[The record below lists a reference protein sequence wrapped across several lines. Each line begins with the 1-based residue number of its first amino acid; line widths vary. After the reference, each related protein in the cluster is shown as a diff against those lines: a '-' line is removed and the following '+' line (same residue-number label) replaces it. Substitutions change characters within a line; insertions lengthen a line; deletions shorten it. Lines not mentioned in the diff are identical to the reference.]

1 MKKSEKQ
8 EYIIPESDLILL
20 EVEAYVCTS
29 PRATVVDYDDEEDVN
44 LYN

>member
-29 PRATVVDYDDEEDVN
+29 AERFSKEDDDED
-44 LYN
+44 YFMS